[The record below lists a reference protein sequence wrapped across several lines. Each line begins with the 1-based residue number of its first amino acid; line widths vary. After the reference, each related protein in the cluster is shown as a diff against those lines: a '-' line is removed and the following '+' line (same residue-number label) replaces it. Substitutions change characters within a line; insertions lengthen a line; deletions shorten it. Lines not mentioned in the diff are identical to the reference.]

1 MALMRY
7 PVYQPT
13 FVGNEKRYV
22 NEVLDSTWI
31 SSRGPFVE
39 RFERMVAET
48 AGVKH
53 ATAVSNGTVALHLA
67 LSAIGVGPGD
77 TVIVPNLTYI
87 APANAVL
94 YCGASVRLVDVDPGT
109 WNIAEQEI
117 RRAMDETVKAVITT
131 DLYGLPCYLSPT
143 LRDDLTS
150 SKVIV
155 VEDAAEAIG
164 SLHDSFPAGSLGD
177 IGTLSFFGNKTI
189 TTGEG
194 GMVLTSTDSYD
205 SLIRRLKNQG
215 VNDSKRYFHDILGY
229 NYRMT
234 NIQAAIGV
242 AQMERLTEIIERK
255 KQIEQWYRD
264 KLAGSVR
271 FQVVPGEARTNAW
284 LVSVVLPDEVD
295 RETVISLLAQE
306 GIETRPVFVPI
317 SEMPYMPHADTP
329 TANWIGSK
337 GISLPSYPELT
348 REDVHLISV
357 ELLRALEQ
365 T

>member
-1 MALMRY
+1 
-7 PVYQPT
+7 
-13 FVGNEKRYV
+13 
-22 NEVLDSTWI
+22 
-31 SSRGPFVE
+31 
-39 RFERMVAET
+39 MVAEM

-67 LSAIGVGPGD
+67 LLAIGVGPGD

-150 SKVIV
+150 SRVIV

-164 SLHDSFPAGSLGD
+164 SSHASFPAGSLGD

-205 SLIRRLKNQG
+205 FLIRRLKNQG
-215 VNDSKRYFHDILGY
+215 VNGSRRYFHDMLGY

-264 KLAGSVR
+264 RLADSVQ
-271 FQVVPGEARTNAW
+271 FQVVPEEASTNAW
-284 LVSVVLPDEVD
+284 LVSVVLPDEID
-295 RETVISLLAQE
+295 RDTVTSLLAKE

-317 SEMPYMPHADTP
+317 SEMPYMPHGHTP
-329 TANWIGSK
+329 IANWIGSK

-348 REDVHLISV
+348 HEDVRSISV
-357 ELLRALEQ
+357 ELLRALEK